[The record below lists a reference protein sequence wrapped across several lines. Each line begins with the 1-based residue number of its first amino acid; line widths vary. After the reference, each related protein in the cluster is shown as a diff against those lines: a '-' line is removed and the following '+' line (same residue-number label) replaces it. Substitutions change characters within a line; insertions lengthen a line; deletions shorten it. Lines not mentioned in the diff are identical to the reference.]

1 MSEDIYKNFIASVI
15 DEFPLV
21 GKSEWKHFLMKDL
34 EGHSILKGQ
43 KLKSK
48 ALSIYYARIAS
59 NLECT
64 GMTNLLELPDKD
76 IKNYVIEMEKHK
88 KDNNIKSKSFEY
100 YEDEDKAMQHMKDF
114 YSENDLEKLISS
126 PQKVKKVSDVSSRK
140 KSPKKLKSPK
150 KSKDNSKTSKKSMNS
165 PKSNKKSKTPDNA
178 EIATKSKKVS
188 DGTKSKTLKSL
199 DTPNKKSKFSTEKSP
214 KSKKVSDA
222 NKSKTTKSSKKK
234 SDDEDTPPKRSL
246 KLKEGTRLKTEKGVQ
261 LRKNCNRYTIAQLK
275 QLASDNGVHIPSCLK
290 KAEICE
296 IVKDAGLLD
305 IIITDVDTSKDEK
318 KFKKSDYIY
327 DENLII
333 GTKRSGKYTPL
344 EVEDRLLLAKLKIPF
359 KFATNKELEKLFF
372 FPEMKD
378 EEIKKML
385 SPKKTPTKKKIT
397 PKAISYK
404 GSKEYKP
411 RIPKKKAQ
419 ELTAEEIFEKKKAR
433 NATKNKALAEKF
445 EKRQEIPKFV

>member
-64 GMTNLLELPDKD
+64 GMTNLLKLSDKD

-126 PQKVKKVSDVSSRK
+126 PQKVKKVSDISSRK

-150 KSKDNSKTSKKSMNS
+150 KSKDTDSPKDKSKTSKKSM
-165 PKSNKKSKTPDNA
+165 KSNKKSKTPDNA

-188 DGTKSKTLKSL
+188 DGTKSKTL
-199 DTPNKKSKFSTEKSP
+199 DTPNKKSKSSIEKSP

-222 NKSKTTKSSKKK
+222 NKSKTTKPSKKK
-234 SDDEDTPPKRSL
+234 SNEDTHPKRSL

-275 QLASDNGVHIPSCLK
+275 QLASDNGVHIPSGLK

-296 IVKDAGLLD
+296 LVKDAGLLD
-305 IIITDVDTSKDEK
+305 IIITEVDTSKDEK

-333 GTKRSGKYTPL
+333 GTKRSGKFSPL
-344 EVEDRLLLAKLKIPF
+344 AVEDRLLLAKLKIPF

-385 SPKKTPTKKKIT
+385 SPKKTPPKKKIA

-411 RIPKKKAQ
+411 RTPKKKAQ
-419 ELTAEEIFEKKKAR
+419 ELTPEEIFEKKKAR